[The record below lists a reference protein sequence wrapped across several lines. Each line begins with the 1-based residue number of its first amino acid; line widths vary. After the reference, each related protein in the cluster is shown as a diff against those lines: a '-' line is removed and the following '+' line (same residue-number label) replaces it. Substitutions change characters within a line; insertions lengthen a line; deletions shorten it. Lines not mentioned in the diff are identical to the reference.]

1 MNDEQ
6 QTVEEEK
13 VIFKNSL
20 SMYNLQ
26 IYKYINTLTLLSW
39 GVVGWIDSGFPPETR
54 VCILFVTKN

>member
-13 VIFKNSL
+13 VILKNSL
-20 SMYNLQ
+20 SVYNLQ

-39 GVVGWIDSGFPPETR
+39 GVVG
-54 VCILFVTKN
+54 